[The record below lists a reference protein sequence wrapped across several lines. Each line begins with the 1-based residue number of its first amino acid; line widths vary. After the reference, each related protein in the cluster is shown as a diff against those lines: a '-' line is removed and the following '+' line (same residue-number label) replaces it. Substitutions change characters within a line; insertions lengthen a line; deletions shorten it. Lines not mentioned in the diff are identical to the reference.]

1 MESYKILKVPV
12 SKEKSVFYYYKKYDG
27 KKANE
32 DGEK

>member
-12 SKEKSVFYYYKKYDG
+12 SKEKSVFYYYKKYEG